1 MNKQGNEKRLDELIS
16 QTINTEKPRFDA
28 EKWKQK
34 YPEEFQS
41 LLSRAAKGDSARLP
55 SILKVILKSPL
66 TKLAAAA
73 VIILAVSFFSAHQ
86 DSSEQ
91 ADTTTVSKITK
102 SPVEMMTAMSLN
114 IAYRKGGIEEVEKQY
129 NEAFKLLGP
138 RPATITVTELLA
150 EYNGT

>member
-1 MNKQGNEKRLDELIS
+1 VAI
-16 QTINTEKPRFDA
+16 
-28 EKWKQK
+28 
-34 YPEEFQS
+34 
-41 LLSRAAKGDSARLP
+41 
-55 SILKVILKSPL
+55 
-66 TKLAAAA
+66 
-73 VIILAVSFFSAHQ
+73 SFFVIHQ
-86 DSSEQ
+86 GSPEQ